1 LQHIGNIVMIF
12 PSLESSKI
20 FLHRSWVLLTH
31 DIAFT
36 NIIEGVIRFFLVIR
50 AISTWGLWRTVRTR
64 EQTVQLLESLYVL

>member
-20 FLHRSWVLLTH
+20 LLHRSWVLLTH

-50 AISTWGLWRTVRTR
+50 AISTWGL
-64 EQTVQLLESLYVL
+64 